1 MANKITKREVI
12 NTMLADEVI
21 AGNEMFRSF
30 LEHELELLN
39 KKAERKGKSEEEVK
53 ELNRLKEVVL
63 ATLTSIGKG
72 TVSEIQKANE
82 ELGDL
87 SNQKVTSLLKA
98 LIEEEKVVKVTE
110 NRKSIFSL
118 A

>member
-12 NTMLADEVI
+12 NTMLADEAI

-39 KKAERKGKSEEEVK
+39 KKTERKGKSEEEVK

-63 ATLTSIGKG
+63 ATLASIGKG

-87 SNQKVTSLLKA
+87 SNQKVTSLLKV
-98 LIEEEKVVKVTE
+98 LIEEERVVKTTE